1 MRVPHTHNFPLLPIA
16 SNWHPLAKAAHGF
29 AGWFHL
35 VSLLKIKDLA
45 RSLDA
50 NTDLTTGGA
59 AEVSLRAAATAALED
74 MAW

>member
-1 MRVPHTHNFPLLPIA
+1 MDLLADFIWFPYVPLLNIQ
-16 SNWHPLAKAAHGF
+16 
-29 AGWFHL
+29 
-35 VSLLKIKDLA
+35 DLA